1 MDRRLVSGRVPNA
14 GRRPRIVVA
23 LLCLLTAAGSASAES
38 VWILWTQEVATEA
51 GLVTEEKKAWRRI
64 ATFDSKS
71 ACFADASTKAEAL
84 AYGSDQERKIQVL
97 RLGLGEDHLAVK
109 STFSGGLFDGARM
122 WTYFRCLPDTVD
134 PRGPKGK

>member
-1 MDRRLVSGRVPNA
+1 MDRGAFVGRVPVT
-14 GRRPRIVVA
+14 GRRPCIVVA
-23 LLCLLTAAGSASAES
+23 VLCLLTASTSASAER
-38 VWILWTQEVATEA
+38 VWTLWTQEAATEP
-51 GLVTEEKKAWRRI
+51 GLVTEEKKAWRRM
-64 ATFDSKS
+64 AAFDSKP

-84 AYGSDQERKIQVL
+84 AYGSDQERKMQVL

-109 STFSGGLFDGARM
+109 STFSGGLFEGARM